1 MPSRSAVRTRPHRPA
16 KRTAAPMRA
25 AIGALFAGL
34 AFPPTAGAQSVPET
48 HGDWV
53 VQCADAGNQANRCQ
67 MAQTLTADGT
77 GQHVMTMIVRPADGA
92 DGLAALVRLP
102 HGLYLPGGIALRVDG
117 SAPMTALIQTSDASG
132 VYASVPLPADIVDAM
147 KAGRSLTVA
156 MQSVKREPIA
166 LDVSLAGFTAA
177 SAALAARTGRD

>member
-1 MPSRSAVRTRPHRPA
+1 MTGRTRLAHN
-16 KRTAAPMRA
+16 TAVAL
-25 AIGALFAGL
+25 LFALWPQAQANAQTL
-34 AFPPTAGAQSVPET
+34 AEP

-53 VQCADAGNQANRCQ
+53 VQCADPGNRASRCQ

-92 DGLAALVRLP
+92 AGLTALVRLP

-117 SAPMTALIQTSDASG
+117 GAPVTALIQTSDAGG
-132 VYASVPLPADIVDAM
+132 VYASVPLPAALVDAM
-147 KAGRSLTVA
+147 KAGRSMTVA

-166 LDVSLAGFTAA
+166 LTVSLAGFTAA
-177 SAALAARTGRD
+177 SGALAARSGGD